1 MPLLVCPNCDVGMT
15 NVQRSGVEIDICPKC
30 RGVWLDRGELE
41 KLLEPFREAPEPPQ
55 AIPFP
60 TGGGGFASPGSP
72 WAQPVPPPQP
82 SQGFW
87 DKHFGESDHHRK
99 HGHDAHH
106 AQPYKSK
113 SRGLLDIFD

>member
-41 KLLEPFREAPEPPQ
+41 KLLEPFRDAPEPPP
-55 AIPFP
+55 AIP
-60 TGGGGFASPGSP
+60 GGGGFASQGSA
-72 WAQPVPPPQP
+72 WAQPAPQAQPP
-82 SQGFW
+82 QGFW
-87 DKHFGESDHHRK
+87 DKHFGEGDHHRK
-99 HGHDAHH
+99 HGHDEHH